1 MNGTLGIEI
10 FTVPSP
16 IDVMVGI
23 ASWSG
28 GVNRKMTAFFDLPGL
43 DTRTFIASS
52 QLIPLSI
59 SKSKPET
66 SAMRC
71 CTDVMHQ

>member
-28 GVNRKMTAFFDLPGL
+28 GVNRKMTAFFDFTGL
-43 DTRTFIASS
+43 GH
-52 QLIPLSI
+52 Q
-59 SKSKPET
+59 
-66 SAMRC
+66 
-71 CTDVMHQ
+71 DVYRFVAVDPSVDLKIKA